1 MNFYLIM
8 IVFVESIQI
17 YQLLYAAFMYFTF
30 DMYIEELK
38 FEVLRDFVH
47 KKLKANQN
55 VFDEAKINI
64 EAEQKLEHLN
74 FSTQNLDN
82 DNDFADKYMDFHKMN
97 TVLMNKSRVSTVYK

>member
-1 MNFYLIM
+1 M

-17 YQLLYAAFMYFTF
+17 YQLLYAAFMFFTF

-64 EAEQKLEHLN
+64 QAEHKLENLN
-74 FSTQNLDN
+74 FSTQNLDA
-82 DNDFADKYMDFHKMN
+82 DNNFADKYLDFYNSN
-97 TVLMNKSRVSTVYK
+97 TVLQNKSRVSTVYKQVK